1 MTRWSM
7 AGVVAVMVA
16 SVAVAAPMSPAA
28 AADAPDVWSAPFGD
42 QGNSG
47 VNAGET
53 ALDPKT
59 APNVS
64 ARWSRTDAATV
75 DAPPA
80 VVDGVGYQVVN
91 PAATTEPA
99 RFQAFSVAT
108 GTKLWT
114 LTLPTDGRYR
124 RGVSVVGS
132 VAVMPFD
139 GQTKSAGVT
148 AVGLTSRRVLWSKKQ
163 ATAGDPA
170 SGGNAKK
177 SGPVVVDFARVY
189 MLGATNTVNTFDLV
203 DGSAQWRVET
213 TSASALPWGI
223 ALYGDAVYTGGAAG
237 VIAYDSE
244 TGARLWK
251 APGVGAPVATGGR
264 VITAA
269 GSRVVAVAAAGCNG
283 RTTCSAL
290 WDVTLP
296 YPNMSGTAIGGVDG
310 VNGYLVYTDTVRDT
324 GGLVRF
330 GAVTGKVLW
339 RAPVAPGAVRPV
351 RGASTVWTVA
361 GGNTL
366 LGFSVKATASS
377 PLVSILEP
385 AALRGAGQRLGIAA
399 GTVFVRSNSR
409 QLAAYGLP
417 AA

>member
-1 MTRWSM
+1 MTRRSM

-16 SVAVAAPMSPAA
+16 SIAVAVPMSRAA
-28 AADAPDVWSAPFGD
+28 AADAPNVWSAPFGD

-47 VNAGET
+47 LNAGET
-53 ALDPKT
+53 ALNPTT
-59 APNVS
+59 APNIG
-64 ARWSRTDAATV
+64 ARWSRTDDATV
-75 DAPPA
+75 YAPPA

-91 PAATTEPA
+91 PAVTTEPA

-108 GTKLWT
+108 GKKLWT
-114 LTLPTDGRYR
+114 LTLPTDGRYQ

-148 AVGLTSRRVLWSKKQ
+148 AVGLTSRRVLWSTRQ

-203 DGSAQWRVET
+203 DGSAQWKVAT
-213 TSASALPWGI
+213 TAASPLPLGI
-223 ALYGDAVYTGGAAG
+223 ALYGGVVYTGGTAG

-251 APGVGAPVATGGR
+251 APGVGAPVAAGGR
-264 VITAA
+264 VITTV

-283 RTTCSAL
+283 RTACSAL

-296 YPNMSGTAIGGVDG
+296 YPNMSSTAIGGVDG

-339 RAPVAPGAVRPV
+339 RAPVDAGAVRPV

-361 GGNTL
+361 GGDTL
-366 LGFSVKATASS
+366 LGFSVKATTSR
-377 PLVSILEP
+377 PLVTIVET
-385 AALRGAGQRLGIAA
+385 AALRGAGQRLGLAA
-399 GTVFVRSNSR
+399 GKVFVRSNSR
-409 QLAAYGLP
+409 QLTAYGL
-417 AA
+417 AAA